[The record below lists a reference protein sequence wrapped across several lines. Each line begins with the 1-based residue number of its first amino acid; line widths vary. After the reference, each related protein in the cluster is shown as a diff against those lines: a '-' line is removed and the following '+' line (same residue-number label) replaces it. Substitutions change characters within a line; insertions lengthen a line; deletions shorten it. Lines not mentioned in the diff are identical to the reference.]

1 MEKDASH
8 SAVSPHPGPAPL
20 SEGRAWLGKG
30 LSGPVASPAS
40 GFAPWTPPAFH
51 RWTTT
56 GCFTPGPRPAP
67 FGLDPASGA
76 SPLTI
81 PTAVSAAASTS
92 NRAGPANPFGWM
104 RRRASPRHDDQGAP
118 PLEPGERVAHSSTR
132 VRGMPPEPVP
142 ATVLDP
148 AREGV
153 PGCAIFE
160 KNKDGP
166 PRRTTR
172 PAFPG

>member
-104 RRRASPRHDDQGAP
+104 RRRVSARHDEQDAP
-118 PLEPGERVAHSSTR
+118 LLHQGERVAH
-132 VRGMPPEPVP
+132 P
-142 ATVLDP
+142 LDP
-148 AREGV
+148 ATGDCPLYPHQHRAGPAKEGV
-153 PGCAIFE
+153 LGCAH
-160 KNKDGP
+160 D
-166 PRRTTR
+166 R
-172 PAFPG
+172 PGGR